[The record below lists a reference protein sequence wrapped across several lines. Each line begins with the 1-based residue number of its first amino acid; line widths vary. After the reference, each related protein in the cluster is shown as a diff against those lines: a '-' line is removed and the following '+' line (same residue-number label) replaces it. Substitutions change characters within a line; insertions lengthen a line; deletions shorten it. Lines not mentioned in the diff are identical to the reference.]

1 MLYSDHPRV
10 HYDKAQLAE
19 VICQFRFPVILSIG
33 AREPVDFQ
41 EAVRSLLPRYA
52 VKELHLRRRAVE
64 AESDQLLHLPEHH
77 GLSRLGELRQAL

>member
-33 AREPVDFQ
+33 AREPVDF
-41 EAVRSLLPRYA
+41 
-52 VKELHLRRRAVE
+52 RRAVE